1 MKTSLRPVSIFSVLA
16 GASFLAG
23 CASDPATA
31 AKAKADKDEYV
42 TVMTT
47 GSNIPVRIKKS
58 DLEKGQVA
66 KGTLADSVDKDDF
79 NRNLRPGRQIDTGG
93 K

>member
-1 MKTSLRPVSIFSVLA
+1 MKISLRSVSFCSVIA
-16 GASFLAG
+16 VASLLAG

-58 DLEKGQVA
+58 DLEKGKVA
-66 KGTLADSVDKDDF
+66 KGTVADQVDKDEF
-79 NRNLRPGRQIDTGG
+79 NRNLRPGRAIDGG

>member
-1 MKTSLRPVSIFSVLA
+1 MKISLHSVSICSVIA
-16 GASFLAG
+16 VVSFLTG
-23 CASDPATA
+23 CASDPASA

-66 KGTLADSVDKDDF
+66 KGTLADSVDKDEF

>member
-1 MKTSLRPVSIFSVLA
+1 MKIFPRSISVLSVLA
-16 GASFLAG
+16 AASFLPG

-66 KGTLADSVDKDDF
+66 KGTVADTIDKDEF
-79 NRNLRPGRQIDTGG
+79 SRNLRPGQVPAGSG

>member
-1 MKTSLRPVSIFSVLA
+1 MKISLRSVTIFSVIA
-16 GASFLAG
+16 VTSFLAG

-31 AKAKADKDEYV
+31 AKAKADKEAYV

-58 DLEKGQVA
+58 DLAKGQVA
-66 KGTLADSVDKDDF
+66 KGTLADSVDKDEF
-79 NRNLRPGRQIDTGG
+79 SRNLRPGQVPAGSG

>member
-1 MKTSLRPVSIFSVLA
+1 MNLPRRSVSLFSALALA
-16 GASFLAG
+16 GVFSG
-23 CASDPATA
+23 CASDPKTA
-31 AKAKADKDEYV
+31 EARKAEKDEYV

-58 DLEKGQVA
+58 DLAEGKVA
-66 KGTLADSVDKDDF
+66 KGTLADSVSGEEFAK
-79 NRNLRPGRQIDTGG
+79 NLRPGRAVDSG